1 MSASGL
7 RGRVM
12 LTFAVGGALLSLLMA
27 VVVFTI
33 SRGYLT
39 DQRERSAQRLA
50 SADADFVASRLA
62 VPGAT
67 AELALSSVDPPK
79 ETSLVLEHDGR
90 WLSASG
96 AEPPD
101 LPPDSLRSMV
111 ARGQAGVLPVTV
123 HDRPYLVAGVPMAG
137 GSAYYEFTPAVELQA
152 TIRVLG
158 TVLILSALAAT
169 GGAALLGRW
178 ASGRVLAPL
187 RSLAGTAS
195 SIASGNLDSRLP
207 EYGDRDLSPIVRSFN
222 AMVDS
227 LHRRIDRER
236 RFVGDITHELRTP
249 LTTLVTSVQVM
260 QRHAEELPDRS
271 RRALALVSGELD
283 HLRGMLEDLLDLARA
298 EAGLHS
304 GEVQPLALADL
315 LTQTLLATG
324 RPTDLLD
331 VPDDPDGIVVPGRKL
346 ALVRAM
352 TNLLDNADRHGGGVT
367 AVRVRATGTR
377 VAVEVDDDGPG
388 VPTAERDRIFARF
401 ATGRGARG
409 SSAGT
414 GLGLALVA
422 ETVAAH
428 GGNVYCGESPTGG
441 ARFTVTL
448 PLGELR

>member
-27 VVVFTI
+27 VVVFAVA
-33 SRGYLT
+33 RGYLT

-50 SADADFVASRLA
+50 RADADFVASRLA

-67 AELALSSVDPPK
+67 AEQALASVDPP
-79 ETSLVLEHDGR
+79 TGTTLVLERQGR

-96 AEPPD
+96 DEPPD
-101 LPPDSLRSMV
+101 LPPAALREKV
-111 ARGQAGVLPVTV
+111 AGGQAGVLPVTV
-123 HDRPYLVAGVPMAG
+123 GDRPYFVAGVPMAD
-137 GSAYYEFTPAVELQA
+137 GSGYYEFTPASELRA
-152 TIRVLG
+152 TIRVLS

-169 GGAALLGRW
+169 AGAALLGRW

-187 RSLAGTAS
+187 RTLSGTAS
-195 SIASGNLDSRLP
+195 SIASGNLGSRLP
-207 EYGDRDLSPIVRSFN
+207 EDGDGDLAPMVRSFN

-227 LHRRIDRER
+227 LQERIARER
-236 RFVGDITHELRTP
+236 RFVGDVTHELRTP

-260 QRHAEELPDRS
+260 QRQADELPERA
-271 RRALALVSGELD
+271 RRALALVTSELD

-304 GEVQPLALADL
+304 GDVEDLQLRELLANTLA
-315 LTQTLLATG
+315 ATG
-324 RPTDLLD
+324 RPADLLD
-331 VPDDPDGIVVPGRKL
+331 APEPVTAPGRKL
-346 ALVRAM
+346 ALVRAV
-352 TNLLDNADRHGGGVT
+352 TNLLDNADRHGGGAT
-367 AVRVRATGTR
+367 AVRLRATGR
-377 VAVEVDDDGPG
+377 AAVIDVDDAGPG
-388 VPTAERDRIFARF
+388 VPAEERERVFARF
-401 ATGRGARG
+401 ATGRAARG

-428 GGNVYCGESPTGG
+428 GGAVVCGDGPTGG

-448 PLGELR
+448 PLGEPR

>member
-1 MSASGL
+1 MSVSGL

-27 VVVFTI
+27 VAVFAI

-39 DQRERSAQRLA
+39 EQRERSAERLA
-50 SADADFVASRLA
+50 AADADFVASRLA

-67 AELALSSVDPPK
+67 PEQALAYVDPPK
-79 ETSLVLEHDGR
+79 GTSLVLEHGGR

-96 AEPPD
+96 DEPPD
-101 LPPDSLRSMV
+101 LPPDSLRKLV
-111 ARGQAGVLPVTV
+111 AAGESGVLPVTV
-123 HDRPYLVAGVPMAG
+123 QDRPYLVAGVPMPD
-137 GSAYYEFTPAVELQA
+137 GSAYYEFTPAAELQA

-187 RSLAGTAS
+187 RALSGTAS
-195 SIASGNLDSRLP
+195 SIASGNLGSRLP
-207 EYGDRDLSPIVRSFN
+207 EGEDRDLSPMVRSFN

-227 LHRRIDRER
+227 LQSRIARER
-236 RFVGDITHELRTP
+236 RFVGDVTHELRTP

-260 QRHAEELPDRS
+260 QRHADELPERS
-271 RRALALVSGELD
+271 RRALALVTSELD

-298 EAGLHS
+298 EAGLHA
-304 GEVQPLALADL
+304 GEVEELRLRELLANVLA
-315 LTQTLLATG
+315 ATG
-324 RPTDLLD
+324 RPAELLD
-331 VPDDPDGIVVPGRKL
+331 APAEVVVPGRKL
-346 ALVRAM
+346 AIVRAM
-352 TNLLDNADRHGGGVT
+352 TNLLDNADRHGGGAT
-367 AVRVRATGTR
+367 ALRLHATGNR
-377 VAVEVDDDGPG
+377 AAIEVDDDGPG
-388 VPTAERDRIFARF
+388 VPPEERDRVFARF

-428 GGNVYCGESPTGG
+428 GGNVHCGESPTGG

-448 PLGELR
+448 PVGEPR

>member
-1 MSASGL
+1 MSVSGL

-27 VVVFTI
+27 VAVFAI

-39 DQRERSAQRLA
+39 EQRERSAERLA
-50 SADADFVASRLA
+50 AADADFIASRLA

-67 AELALSSVDPPK
+67 AEQALAFVDPPK

-96 AEPPD
+96 DEPPD
-101 LPPDSLRSMV
+101 LPPDSLRRMV
-111 ARGQAGVLPVTV
+111 AAGESGVLPVTV
-123 HDRPYLVAGVPMAG
+123 QDRPYLVAGVPMAG

-187 RSLAGTAS
+187 RALSGTAS

-207 EYGDRDLSPIVRSFN
+207 EDNDRDLSPMVRSFN

-227 LHRRIDRER
+227 LQSRIARER
-236 RFVGDITHELRTP
+236 RFVGDVTHELRTP

-260 QRHAEELPDRS
+260 ERHAEELPERS
-271 RRALALVSGELD
+271 RRALSLVSGELD

-304 GEVQPLALADL
+304 GEVEALELRELLANVLSVTGRPADL
-315 LTQTLLATG
+315 LDA
-324 RPTDLLD
+324 PAE
-331 VPDDPDGIVVPGRKL
+331 VVVPGRKL

-367 AVRVRATGTR
+367 ALRLRVTGSRA
-377 VAVEVDDDGPG
+377 AVEVDDDGPG
-388 VPTAERDRIFARF
+388 VPPEERDRVFARF

-428 GGNVYCGESPTGG
+428 GGNVHCGDSPTGG

-448 PLGELR
+448 PVGEPR